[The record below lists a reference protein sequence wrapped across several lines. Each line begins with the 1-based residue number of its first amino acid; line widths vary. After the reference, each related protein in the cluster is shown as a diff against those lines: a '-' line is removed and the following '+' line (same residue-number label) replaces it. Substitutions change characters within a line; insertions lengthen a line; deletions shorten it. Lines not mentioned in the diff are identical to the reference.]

1 LRGHEEELSTLPT
14 VLENLRWG
22 WLLPAAIVEAAS
34 YVAFAGVQYQL
45 LGAGGLRPPI
55 RPLIAV
61 TVGGQAINNSLP
73 GGPALAAVYAFR
85 WFRRF
90 GADDTLAGWA
100 LVGTGVTAAVT
111 LALVAAG
118 GLAMATAE
126 GASLDLVPVLIGVL
140 VVVLVIGA
148 LFVYERPMIAVV
160 GLTVRACKRVFGRPR
175 RDSEAAI
182 DAVMSRLTAVH
193 LGWRDVLKI
202 LGWGSSNWLLDCA
215 CFAFA
220 FLAIGAPIPW
230 RGLLLAY
237 GAGQLAANLPI
248 TPGGLGVV
256 EGSITIALV
265 AFGGARVSTVDAV
278 VVYRL
283 LSFWAAL
290 IVGWVLAGVM
300 AWQVHRGRWAHRA
313 LEAPIVTLPA
323 PGEEELVGT
332 SS

>member
-1 LRGHEEELSTLPT
+1 MAFEALRGHEEELSTLPT

-34 YVAFAGVQYQL
+34 YVAFAGVQYRL
-45 LGAGGLRPPI
+45 LGAGGLRPPV
-55 RPLIAV
+55 RPLIAI
-61 TVGGQAINNSLP
+61 TFGGQSINNSLP

-100 LVGTGVTAAVT
+100 IVGTGITAAVT

-126 GASLDLVPVLIGVL
+126 GATLDLVPVVIGVL
-140 VVVLVIGA
+140 LVALAIGA
-148 LFVYERPMIAVV
+148 VFVYERPMVVLV
-160 GLTVRACKRVFGRPR
+160 GLWVRVSKRLFGRPR
-175 RDSEAAI
+175 RDQEAAI
-182 DAVMSRLTAVH
+182 AAVMRRVTAVR
-193 LGWRDVLKI
+193 LGWRDVLEI
-202 LGWGSSNWLLDCA
+202 LGWGTSNWLLDCA

-265 AFGGARVSTVDAV
+265 AFDGAKVSTVDAV
-278 VVYRL
+278 VLYRL

-300 AWQVHRGRWAHRA
+300 
-313 LEAPIVTLPA
+313 
-323 PGEEELVGT
+323 
-332 SS
+332 